1 MNKKIV
7 WSLLLLILVAA
18 LYRLI
23 PGRPYGFAPQIA
35 MALFGGAVIKDKKWA
50 FALPLFSMFISD
62 LLYQVL
68 YNVGVSDLPGF
79 YEGQLINY
87 ILMAGITLLGFLV
100 KKLTVIRIAAF
111 SILAPSVY
119 FLASNFATWLG
130 GGGFQRPKTF
140 GGLMQAYADGIPFYT
155 GSVAGT
161 LVFSFILFG
170 GYYLLNRKAPDASLA

>member
-1 MNKKIV
+1 MNKKII

-18 LYRLI
+18 LYRII

-68 YNVGVSDLPGF
+68 YNVGISDVPGF

-87 ILMAGITLLGFLV
+87 ILMAGITLLGFLI

-111 SILAPSVY
+111 SILAPTVY
-119 FLASNFATWLG
+119 FLASNFVTWLG

-140 GGLMQAYADGIPFYT
+140 AGLMQAYADGIPFYT

-170 GYYLLNRKAPDASLA
+170 GYYLLNRKTVTTRLA